1 MLNQPSAGWARAAHW
16 QPSIRQGGSPGAK
29 NGKPI
34 PGDSN
39 RDGRFD
45 SADIV
50 HVLNLGEYDDGIP
63 NNSTFDEGDWNDNGD
78 FDSEDIVFAF
88 IAGTYV
94 FDDAAASRSSLAAAV
109 DAALADDDDQ
119 M

>member
-1 MLNQPSAGWARAAHW
+1 M
-16 QPSIRQGGSPGAK
+16 
-29 NGKPI
+29 
-34 PGDSN
+34 
-39 RDGRFD
+39 
-45 SADIV
+45 
-50 HVLNLGEYDDGIP
+50 LNLGEYDDGIP